1 MNTYRK
7 IIICFLTFSF
17 ICSSAFADGELL
29 LTADDAVKAA
39 LSNNLGFATEK
50 INVAI
55 KERSKDAG
63 WNVFIPKLS
72 VGASLSR
79 LNEPANITY
88 IQPAAAP
95 IIPPYVYNQFY
106 FQTISPPEF
115 NISGSLNATLSLS
128 VQQFYAIRQTYL
140 DYESGKINYDM
151 AEKKLDRDV
160 RKSFYG
166 LLLAEQ
172 SIKLME
178 KSIQSA
184 KTRYDLATVNFNNG
198 LVDQYTMLAAQVA
211 YENMKPSL
219 DELKN
224 NYVTALLTF
233 KLLIGVDLDKDV
245 NLSGSLEDI
254 KPIPL
259 DEKALIDTY
268 LDKRLDLQN
277 LGYSLKS
284 LENAQDLLRAS
295 LYPTLTFLLSFDPV
309 FTKDPFVDPWF
320 SDIDKDWMQRSGMFA
335 ISLNMSL
342 DSLLPFSKTQTDLA
356 NAQSNVEKL
365 KLSITQA
372 RNGAELEIRSLVLK
386 LRKSAESLSSLVL
399 NVSLA
404 DKANTMGQNA
414 YKAGLK
420 DYSQIEDTELQMQ
433 NAQFNILKE
442 KYNYIS
448 NLYDLSFALSTPV
461 DSLTH

>member
-1 MNTYRK
+1 LTF
-7 IIICFLTFSF
+7 CFLCFS
-17 ICSSAFADGELL
+17 SFADGEML

-39 LSNNLGFATEK
+39 LSNNLGFASEK
-50 INVAI
+50 INVVI
-55 KERSKDAG
+55 KERSKDAS

-72 VGASLSR
+72 VGAALSR
-79 LNEPANITY
+79 LNEPSNITY
-88 IQPAAAP
+88 IQP
-95 IIPPYVYNQFY
+95 IPPGVNNVYDNFY
-106 FQTISPPEF
+106 FQSITPPEF

-140 DYESGKINYDM
+140 DYESGKINYDT
-151 AEKKLDRDV
+151 AEQKLDRDV

-224 NYVTALLTF
+224 IYVTALLTF
-233 KLLIGVDLDKDV
+233 KLLIGVDLDKEV
-245 NLSGSLEDI
+245 SLAGSLEDI

-259 DEKALIDTY
+259 DDKALIDTY

-277 LGYSLKS
+277 LGYTLKS

-295 LYPTLTFLLSFDPV
+295 LYPTITFLLSFDPV
-309 FTKDPFVDPWF
+309 FTKDPFTNPWF
-320 SDIDKDWMQRSGMFA
+320 ADIDKDWMQRSGMFA

-342 DSLLPFSKTQTDLA
+342 DSLLPFSKTQTDIA

-372 RNGAELEIRSLVLK
+372 RNGAELEIRSLILK
-386 LRKSAESLSSLVL
+386 LHKSEESLSSLVL

-404 DKANTMGQNA
+404 EKANTMGQNA

-420 DYSQIEDTELQMQ
+420 DYSQIEDTEFQMQ

-448 NLYDLSFALSTPV
+448 NLYDLSFALSTPIESIV
-461 DSLTH
+461 K